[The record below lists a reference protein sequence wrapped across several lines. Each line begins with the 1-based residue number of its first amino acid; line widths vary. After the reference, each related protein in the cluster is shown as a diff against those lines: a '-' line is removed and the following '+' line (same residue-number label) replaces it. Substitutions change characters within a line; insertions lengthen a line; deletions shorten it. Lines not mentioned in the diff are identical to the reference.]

1 MKSFTNI
8 IFWSIFFVCN
18 ACTNENE
25 TNNGEGTDC
34 YDGIPLSVRTIV
46 TDFENSPGSGN
57 LYTRTS
63 VKNEHLKTEF
73 ADGDSIG
80 IFAMKDGVIV
90 DDIENTPLIYN
101 TSSNSWNPEENGKM
115 LYWYD
120 GVSYIAY
127 YPYRKSITI
136 DASKETNEIIASLTG
151 NDKLQPAKDQSTLE
165 KHTASDL
172 MIATGVP
179 DVSNSSRI
187 TLNLQFRHQ
196 FTLLVLQPQAYVG
209 CFAPENAG
217 FVYHN
222 ESRILGPDSA
232 TINVQLND
240 IIPYQIDSM
249 KYCAIVTPQQNT
261 KISGN
266 YITTN
271 GRNNEETKIN
281 YSGSSTTF
289 TSGKCYTLKVIS
301 PVPGKGST
309 ERKLYPGDFVFQNDK
324 ENRIEIHPGNG
335 LLEENGK
342 IYDYKNAI
350 GMVIT
355 CDPKKMTDEA
365 CNTKG
370 WNHAYVMGLENLNV
384 GVWGMSQLETGI
396 PSMTQSD
403 KIEEN
408 MNGYSETEYMLENT
422 NVPSSAFKMLKDYR
436 DTEKIPVGLNR
447 SPSFIPSIGQWF
459 DMLVN
464 ICGKS
469 PRDFQAPTGNGLNDI
484 LCGQETLNKLKGQ
497 LSKVDN
503 SLPDFTPT
511 GHRLG
516 FCCSSQYDADRCWM
530 LLWHIGDPEYNWNR
544 VCLQGYFKTTAWNI
558 RTFFA
563 F

>member
-1 MKSFTNI
+1 
-8 IFWSIFFVCN
+8 
-18 ACTNENE
+18 
-25 TNNGEGTDC
+25 
-34 YDGIPLSVRTIV
+34 
-46 TDFENSPGSGN
+46 
-57 LYTRTS
+57 
-63 VKNEHLKTEF
+63 
-73 ADGDSIG
+73 
-80 IFAMKDGVIV
+80 MKDGVIV

-342 IYDYKNAI
+342 
-350 GMVIT
+350 
-355 CDPKKMTDEA
+355 
-365 CNTKG
+365 
-370 WNHAYVMGLENLNV
+370 
-384 GVWGMSQLETGI
+384 
-396 PSMTQSD
+396 
-403 KIEEN
+403 
-408 MNGYSETEYMLENT
+408 YMII
-422 NVPSSAFKMLKDYR
+422 KMLS
-436 DTEKIPVGLNR
+436 E
-447 SPSFIPSIGQWF
+447 W
-459 DMLVN
+459 
-464 ICGKS
+464 
-469 PRDFQAPTGNGLNDI
+469 
-484 LCGQETLNKLKGQ
+484 
-497 LSKVDN
+497 
-503 SLPDFTPT
+503 
-511 GHRLG
+511 
-516 FCCSSQYDADRCWM
+516 
-530 LLWHIGDPEYNWNR
+530 
-544 VCLQGYFKTTAWNI
+544 
-558 RTFFA
+558 
-563 F
+563 